1 MKKIALV
8 FSMIMLLCLAAC
20 SADNTVQPPEKTDL
34 PDSSEIVQQ
43 ENNTMEQIELS
54 DVEQFYLEVGEG
66 SIKGR
71 VYKIITDEYTSF
83 DITMYSLTENSW
95 VPSEWFHSQIEK
107 EALLVVEYTELPSVN
122 ISSKSGSGVRHQ
134 WNDQENKSQ
143 FDSFTWDESD
153 QRKFEIKAEETKAE
167 AKEEIKEEIAQEI
180 EAAKEEPI
188 VLEQEKEVK
197 PQRDIYEELKK
208 VSKRENREEEIKP
221 QNPRLDKQNALLDEI
236 LTNREKPVKTKA
248 EERANP
254 FKAQNAESGAVREVV
269 INLSRDEEKK
279 GGSYYDVFKDD
290 SL

>member
-95 VPSEWFHSQIEK
+95 VPSEWFHSKIEK

-153 QRKFEIKAEETKAE
+153 QRKFEIKAEETPFLAYRRTPAGEPVRTAVLWDFENPQDINKGDI
-167 AKEEIKEEIAQEI
+167 EE
-180 EAAKEEPI
+180 
-188 VLEQEKEVK
+188 
-197 PQRDIYEELKK
+197 
-208 VSKRENREEEIKP
+208 
-221 QNPRLDKQNALLDEI
+221 
-236 LTNREKPVKTKA
+236 
-248 EERANP
+248 
-254 FKAQNAESGAVREVV
+254 
-269 INLSRDEEKK
+269 
-279 GGSYYDVFKDD
+279 YYIFTI
-290 SL
+290 SFNG